1 MKNLLK
7 RNVKQRI
14 IKTDGYGRWLQ
25 KRSDGYGTGNG
36 SFPHGRRI
44 KKKYDFL
51 LALEMEADEYDVEY
65 SSDMENSIKK
75 IINNVKILLAQVKGR

>member
-44 KKKYDFL
+44 KKKYGINLQGAWVKHDSGIYDFCGKD
-51 LALEMEADEYDVEY
+51 DEGEKDSV
-65 SSDMENSIKK
+65 
-75 IINNVKILLAQVKGR
+75 